1 MVCIQQPVLI
11 IFVTHFNSV
20 TFGSRIVV
28 KEQMKNSV
36 IIIIFNL
43 VKVW

>member
-1 MVCIQQPVLI
+1 MVCIKQPVLI

-28 KEQMKNSV
+28 KEQMKNSQ
-36 IIIIFNL
+36 L
-43 VKVW
+43 VLLLLI